1 MLETV
6 MLLILLLVC
15 HLAAQNPLRS
25 FMLQSLL
32 QLSWES
38 VVTSSVTLSSCCDV
52 TLTGLFNF
60 FLPRSA
66 QQKEVSLTCTCA
78 LS

>member
-1 MLETV
+1 
-6 MLLILLLVC
+6 MLLIFLLVC
-15 HLAAQNPLRS
+15 HLAEQNPLRS

-38 VVTSSVTLSSCCDV
+38 AVTSSVTLSSYCGV

-60 FLPRSA
+60 FLPHSA
-66 QQKEVSLTCTCA
+66 QQKEMSFTCTYA
-78 LS
+78 PS